1 MEQNRLVV
9 NVTKCNSEVL
19 CSHER
24 CVHID
29 IDKITSGL
37 HGISVDLSHILQG
50 TRVTS
55 YQNIGWKVQFQN
67 VCSFS

>member
-9 NVTKCNSEVL
+9 NVTKCNSVVL

-29 IDKITSGL
+29 IDKITSVL
-37 HGISVDLSHILQG
+37 HGTSIDLSHILQG

-55 YQNIGWKVQFQN
+55 SPDIGWKVQFHN
-67 VCSFS
+67 VFSFS